1 MDTNETDVDTSTD
14 TPEAVDAA
22 PADTIYDDLL
32 ATHTAAVDKITAL
45 EAANMQ
51 LEADMSKLKAERFD
65 TLMATAAA
73 PAPDNTGGDT
83 DDDSDPDNP
92 NIDDLWEED

>member
-1 MDTNETDVDTSTD
+1 MDTDEKDDDTSTD
-14 TPEAVDAA
+14 TSEAVDTA

-32 ATHTAAVDKITAL
+32 ATHTAAVDKITEL
-45 EAANMQ
+45 EAAKMS
-51 LEADMSKLKAERFD
+51 LEGELSKLKAERFD

-83 DDDSDPDNP
+83 DDESDPDNP
-92 NIDDLWEED
+92 NIDDLWNEE